1 MKAEL
6 EKTERT
12 EKMARK
18 KGKRWLAAVC
28 AAVMTA
34 CALPV
39 RADGTGTQVIVD
51 AESGETAAQATSEE
65 APVWAAADEAVPA
78 DVSALEVGGKSAI
91 LIELSSGQVL
101 FEKNPHEKLPIASV
115 TKVMTLLLIMEA
127 EANGLLTFDEPVT
140 CSAHAASMGGSQ
152 IWLEEGETMTVHE
165 LLKAIAVVSAN
176 DACAMMAER
185 ISGSEEGFVA
195 RMNERAAELGMNDTL
210 FTDCCGLDEAA
221 YSSAYDVAL
230 MSRELMKHP
239 KITEYTTIWMDT
251 LRDGKS
257 QLVNTNKLVRHYS
270 GATGLKTGTTSKA
283 GHCLSATAS
292 REGMGLCAVILGCAT
307 TDERFGGARKML
319 DYGFANYAVYTPQ
332 VDESALT
339 PVRVLRGVETAVQPQ
354 MDALSPLLIKKGQ
367 EKEITQS
374 FELAENL
381 EAPVYERQIIG
392 KLTLTLDGGVA
403 AEYDVYA
410 ARAVERLSFGR
421 AFARLFAAL
430 VA

>member
-1 MKAEL
+1 MIVMKKA
-6 EKTERT
+6 
-12 EKMARK
+12 

-28 AAVMTA
+28 AAMMTA
-34 CALPV
+34 AGALPA
-39 RADGTGTQVIVD
+39 RADGGGTQIIVD
-51 AESGETAAQATSEE
+51 TEAGETAAQATSEE
-65 APVWAAADEAVPA
+65 APVWAAADEAVPTDA
-78 DVSALEVGGKSAI
+78 SSLVIGGKSAM

-140 CSAHAASMGGSQ
+140 CSAHAASLGGSQ

-185 ISGSEEGFVA
+185 ICGSEEGFVA

-221 YSSAYDVAL
+221 YSSANDVAL
-230 MSRELMKHP
+230 MSRELMRHP

-257 QLVNTNKLVRHYS
+257 QLVNTNKLIRHYS

-292 REGMGLCAVILGCAT
+292 RDGMGLCAVILGCTT

-339 PVRVLRGVETAVQPQ
+339 PVRVLRGVETTVQPQ

-410 ARAVERLSFGR
+410 ARAVERLGFGR
-421 AFARLFAAL
+421 AFARLFTAL
-430 VA
+430 IA